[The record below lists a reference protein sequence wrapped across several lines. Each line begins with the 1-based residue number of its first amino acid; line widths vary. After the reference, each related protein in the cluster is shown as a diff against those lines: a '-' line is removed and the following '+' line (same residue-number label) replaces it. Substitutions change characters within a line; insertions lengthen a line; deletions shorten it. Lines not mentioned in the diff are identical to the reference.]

1 MRRGEGDI
9 VRRRISSSPLPFSQ
23 SSSFKRKLRGNKVKN
38 CPLRLRT
45 YLADRLNQMINQRPR
60 PSKCFFISSE
70 RKKIIRVATKWN
82 VRAETSQ
89 KKRNEEERR
98 KCRVCVRVFERYTRR
113 PWKHNLAT
121 CLSSSPPA
129 NRLSLESFSPLLS
142 LSFIPSTTIS
152 PLDSSRRRWITS
164 KPLTAV

>member
-60 PSKCFFISSE
+60 LSKCFFISSE
-70 RKKIIRVATKWN
+70 RKLSAWLRS
-82 VRAETSQ
+82 ET
-89 KKRNEEERR
+89 
-98 KCRVCVRVFERYTRR
+98 FERKRPRR
-113 PWKHNLAT
+113 REMRRNDGNVAFV
-121 CLSSSPPA
+121 CA
-129 NRLSLESFSPLLS
+129 FSNDIPEDPGNTILPHACPPLL
-142 LSFIPSTTIS
+142 
-152 PLDSSRRRWITS
+152 PLID
-164 KPLTAV
+164 